1 MGKYDD
7 YDMRAIGMEGSD
19 NWPSQWTEECD
30 ESFQEYKKQI
40 DAGKKVDANTF
51 LDKQKVIFSKMSQ
64 ADKERCYVYTKKKT
78 QWKTSKK
85 TTWRRKWR
93 KKRLNSRHRS

>member
-1 MGKYDD
+1 
-7 YDMRAIGMEGSD
+7 MEGSD

-30 ESFQEYKKQI
+30 ASFQEYKKQI

-64 ADKERCYVYTKKKT
+64 ADKERCYVYTKPPKMET
-78 QWKTSKK
+78 RS
-85 TTWRRKWR
+85 RKRTWR
-93 KKRLNSRHRS
+93 KKRLNLRRFRFKKVH